1 MYHAQYVVIAIFPTI
16 PNGSIRDNIIS
27 FSRLLNAVFIRALVP
42 ISLLLWNASGGAAI
56 IYRRRAHLHV
66 LLNELKHSSD
76 LRARHRNSCALS
88 WRRKAAGCC
97 AGFCQWIGFVNF
109 RKVKLNIVLVQ
120 QPK

>member
-27 FSRLLNAVFIRALVP
+27 CGRLLNAVFISALVP
-42 ISLLLWNASGGAAI
+42 ISLLLWNASGSAAI
-56 IYRRRAHLHV
+56 TRRRRAHLHV

-88 WRRKAAGCC
+88 WRRKAAGRLTS
-97 AGFCQWIGFVNF
+97 FCQWLEFVNF
-109 RKVKLNIVLVQ
+109 RKEKLNTVLVQ